1 MRGVPDEA
9 TARFQRGMEQ
19 YRKADYG
26 RAADDLREAVEL
38 DPDAAHAHFFLGM
51 SDLLLGQDNAA
62 IDQLRATIALGDSPY
77 LEEAHFYLA
86 KAFLRQKDLGAAEM
100 QLKTLI
106 ELRGSRTAEA
116 RQLLD

>member
-1 MRGVPDEA
+1 MIC
-9 TARFQRGMEQ
+9 ARLSNWIPMPPTPASFSASS
-19 YRKADYG
+19 Y
-26 RAADDLREAVEL
+26 
-38 DPDAAHAHFFLGM
+38 
-51 SDLLLGQDNAA
+51 LLLGQDNAA
-62 IDQLRATIALGDSPY
+62 IDQLRATIALGDSAY

-116 RQLLD
+116 RQLLAEVQRLTGRSK